1 MKWGEK
7 LSKSKCQPVQYGLS
21 ENDELYCLVKN
32 AQGELSTFWFR
43 KSHGS
48 LADFLAQ
55 PGQYS
60 SKFTLIR
67 PVAYPN
73 IWRKYTVIP
82 NGDEQAVYRQVIQIL
97 TDELPVPVSEL
108 YFDYQT
114 ELDRSQNKLELAI
127 FAMVKKVSDE
137 MIINPNTYLDCE
149 IYCYLRGVSH
159 LLNTPKEHLNQHI
172 YTVKNQIVEVKKS
185 GLFISPK
192 SPHSAQPT
200 MDLENIAF
208 DSSVLNRELF
218 IVALGAS
225 LWNGKTSA

>member
-7 LSKSKCQPVQYGLS
+7 LSKRKFQPVQYGLS

-32 AQGELSTFWFR
+32 AQGELSTFWYH
-43 KSHGS
+43 KSQGT
-48 LADFLAQ
+48 LTDFLAQ
-55 PGQYS
+55 PGQYFPR
-60 SKFTLIR
+60 FTLIR

-82 NGDEQAVYRQVIQIL
+82 NGDEQAVYRHVIQIL

-114 ELDRSQNKLELAI
+114 ELDPSQNKLELAI
-127 FAMVKKVSDE
+127 FAMVKKVSAA
-137 MIINPNTYLDCE
+137 MLINQNTYLDCE

-159 LLNTPKEHLNQHI
+159 LLNTPKKHLNQHI
-172 YTVKNQIVEVKKS
+172 YTVKDQMIEVKKS
-185 GLFISPK
+185 GVVVSPK
-192 SPHSAQPT
+192 LPDSTKPT
-200 MDLENIAF
+200 IDLDNIEF
-208 DSSVLNRELF
+208 DTSVLNRELF